1 MATDDL
7 EQLTGNKKES
17 PEWMLL
23 GKLEG
28 IAQYRHGEK
37 KEPEELESM
46 KHAASPHRAA
56 ALQEQSMGNRKG
68 IGSRLKPGDSALA

>member
-17 PEWMLL
+17 PKWMLL

-28 IAQYRHGEK
+28 IAQYKHGVK
-37 KEPEELESM
+37 KEPEELKSM
-46 KHAASPHRAA
+46 KNVASLHRAA
-56 ALQEQSMGNRKG
+56 AL
-68 IGSRLKPGDSALA
+68 